1 MVSFKDIETD
11 GKVLTETNRY
21 IHYQTLDKRIQYDS
35 NKIVYKEMP
44 DLDTFKADEAM
55 LKEIHEK
62 NNQPFLKFVFP
73 ENETI
78 ILN

>member
-1 MVSFKDIETD
+1 
-11 GKVLTETNRY
+11 
-21 IHYQTLDKRIQYDS
+21 
-35 NKIVYKEMP
+35 MP

-62 NNQPFLKFVFP
+62 IISLFLNLSFLKMKQS
-73 ENETI
+73 

>member
-62 NNQPFLKFVFP
+62 IISLFLNLSFLKMKQS
-73 ENETI
+73 